1 MADNEYLSL
10 RDATAR
16 ALRMGGS
23 ELLGNPKQLA
33 SYIADLADTGEPEAK
48 VAQRHLDEA
57 LCAPLAEAAADPTER
72 SLADARARM
81 ADELVAS
88 KFVDEGLAATTAAA
102 LAGGAADWLGVPLAD
117 AGPAGGAG
125 AEGAAGVAS
134 AATTA
139 QDDPLPQAA
148 TAEQSATATAAAAPQ
163 QGGQPTRR
171 PRWPLVAALLAA
183 AAAAVALFFVFGR
196 PGGPAHYQIVA
207 SVKAPGLTGGGTRIP
222 VRVQGKDARGNE
234 VSQDAYLSHDG
245 TGLSLPAGS
254 YDVTV
259 QGSPITA
266 DGGLYY
272 VDNTVLSLEVPE
284 AADPNAV
291 LEVPADQTIALR
303 PKPDDEV
310 TEQDILNAQSWAEKD
325 TQGDGHKGADVAAEV
340 SGKARKR
347 LQDVEAK
354 RKAEQEKAAKEKA
367 EREAA
372 EKAERERAER
382 EAAEQAERERAERE
396 AAEQAERERAEREKQ
411 EAASKF
417 DISTINGWWG
427 KGVGPGFYGNY
438 IHVEDGHVT
447 TYDKDGAK
455 EGEESFS
462 AEECVHYDDGF
473 EATDLGK
480 GGWFIPSIRRYVPDN
495 DSSMVFS
502 ANEMGDKLHVNGGAF
517 WARVDPPSWAQS

>member
-396 AAEQAERERAEREKQ
+396 AAEQAEREKQ
-411 EAASKF
+411 EA
-417 DISTINGWWG
+417 INLIQGWWESAGMGGTTVAKPRSSAYVEGNTITRYSYADSQGSETIDPSRVERMHLLDSDGWYFHDLNRFLSDNQPDMLTAVMADGSGFSGGDSWHKVSG
-427 KGVGPGFYGNY
+427 KPSY
-438 IHVEDGHVT
+438 I
-447 TYDKDGAK
+447 
-455 EGEESFS
+455 S
-462 AEECVHYDDGF
+462 
-473 EATDLGK
+473 
-480 GGWFIPSIRRYVPDN
+480 
-495 DSSMVFS
+495 
-502 ANEMGDKLHVNGGAF
+502 
-517 WARVDPPSWAQS
+517 